1 MPLHVGSGCLPA
13 TITNLRINCIAQS
26 ATPPEMSLWEKIKE
40 FFCSTHQTEAQECI
54 WTICHPSVGTTRE
67 DVVSRFEQ
75 LRMLVYAGYE
85 ESIHS
90 GRHGESHFC
99 ILDADNQ
106 EILSVT
112 LDDAGNYTVN
122 CQGHNETY
130 RFTMDI
136 EQGEECT
143 EHAEGASGTLQVS
156 PLPDPA
162 APQTPAAYDAVWS
175 EWKRAAPA
183 EELRGRAATVQ
194 RICTCLNNGSR
205 ELNVG
210 ESGLTALPDC
220 LPAHIT
226 TLVIPHNNYL
236 TSLPTLPSGLEVL
249 TVEDN
254 QLTSLPPLP
263 SGLEVLT
270 VEDNQLTS
278 LPPLPSGLEVLTVE
292 DNQLTSLPPLP
303 SGLEVLTVEDNQL
316 TSLPPLPSGLEVL
329 TVEDNQ
335 LTSLPP
341 LPSGLEVL
349 TVEDNQLTS
358 LPPLPSGLEV
368 LTVEDN
374 QLTSLPP
381 LPSGLEV
388 LTVEDN
394 QLTSLPPLPAGLVV
408 LTVSG
413 NQLTSLPPLPAGL
426 QTLSVAGNQL
436 TSLPPL
442 PAGLQMLLVARNQL
456 TSLPPLPA
464 GLQMLLVA
472 RNQLTSLP
480 PLPPAGLQT
489 LSVAGNQLTSLP
501 PLPAGLQMLSVAGN
515 QLTRLPPLPAGLR
528 RLLVAGNQLTSL
540 PPLPAGLQ
548 MLLVARNQ
556 LTSLPPL
563 PAGLQML
570 SVSDNQLTSLPL
582 LPAGLELLTLER
594 NPQLVR
600 LPPLPE
606 GLQTL
611 SVDANPQLTR
621 LPALP
626 SGLQRLYARNNQL
639 TRLPESITGLSSEAS
654 VNLEGNPLSERTLQA
669 LREITSAPGY
679 SGPRIL
685 FDMAGA
691 SAPREARALHL
702 AAAGWLVPAREG
714 EPAPADR
721 WHMFGQEDNAAAFSL
736 FLDRLSE
743 TENFMKD
750 AGFKAQ
756 ISSWLVQLA
765 EDEAL
770 RAKTFAMATEATA
783 SCQDRV
789 TLALHQMKNVQLVHD
804 AEKGQYDNNLAALVA
819 TGREMF
825 RLEKLEQIARE
836 KAGTLAL
843 ADDVE
848 VYLAY
853 QNKLK
858 KALGLTSVTAEM
870 RFFGVSGVTVSD
882 LQAAELQVKAAE
894 KSELREWIL
903 QWGPLHSVLERK
915 APERV
920 NALREKQISD
930 YEETY
935 RMLSD
940 TELRPFG
947 LVGNTDAERTIG
959 ARAMESAKKTFLDGL
974 RPLVE
979 EMLGSY
985 LAP

>member
-278 LPPLPSGLEVLTVE
+278 LPPLP
-292 DNQLTSLPPLP
+292 
-303 SGLEVLTVEDNQL
+303 
-316 TSLPPLPSGLEVL
+316 
-329 TVEDNQ
+329 
-335 LTSLPP
+335 
-341 LPSGLEVL
+341 
-349 TVEDNQLTS
+349 
-358 LPPLPSGLEV
+358 
-368 LTVEDN
+368 
-374 QLTSLPP
+374 
-381 LPSGLEV
+381 
-388 LTVEDN
+388 
-394 QLTSLPPLPAGLVV
+394 AGLVV

-464 GLQMLLVA
+464 GLQML
-472 RNQLTSLP
+472 
-480 PLPPAGLQT
+480 
-489 LSVAGNQLTSLP
+489 
-501 PLPAGLQMLSVAGN
+501 SVAGN

-548 MLLVARNQ
+548 V
-556 LTSLPPL
+556 
-563 PAGLQML
+563 L

-804 AEKGQYDNNLAALVA
+804 AEKGQYDNNLW
-819 TGREMF
+819 G
-825 RLEKLEQIARE
+825 
-836 KAGTLAL
+836 
-843 ADDVE
+843 
-848 VYLAY
+848 
-853 QNKLK
+853 
-858 KALGLTSVTAEM
+858 
-870 RFFGVSGVTVSD
+870 SD
-882 LQAAELQVKAAE
+882 QFWAELVQP
-894 KSELREWIL
+894 
-903 QWGPLHSVLERK
+903 G
-915 APERV
+915 
-920 NALREKQISD
+920 
-930 YEETY
+930 
-935 RMLSD
+935 
-940 TELRPFG
+940 
-947 LVGNTDAERTIG
+947 RTSKPCV
-959 ARAMESAKKTFLDGL
+959 ARG
-974 RPLVE
+974 VVI
-979 EMLGSY
+979 
-985 LAP
+985 

>member
-40 FFCSTHQTEAQECI
+40 FFCSTHQTEALECI

-75 LRMLVYAGYE
+75 LRMLAYAGYE

-99 ILDADNQ
+99 ILDADSQ

-156 PLPDPA
+156 PLPAPA
-162 APQTPAAYDAVWS
+162 APQTPEEYDAVWS
-175 EWKRAAPA
+175 EWKGAAPA

-236 TSLPTLPSGLEVL
+236 TSLPM
-249 TVEDN
+249 
-254 QLTSLPPLP
+254 
-263 SGLEVLT
+263 
-270 VEDNQLTS
+270 
-278 LPPLPSGLEVLTVE
+278 
-292 DNQLTSLPPLP
+292 
-303 SGLEVLTVEDNQL
+303 
-316 TSLPPLPSGLEVL
+316 
-329 TVEDNQ
+329 
-335 LTSLPP
+335 
-341 LPSGLEVL
+341 
-349 TVEDNQLTS
+349 
-358 LPPLPSGLEV
+358 
-368 LTVEDN
+368 
-374 QLTSLPP
+374 

-394 QLTSLPPLPAGLVV
+394 QLTSLPPLPAGLQTLSVAR
-408 LTVSG
+408 

-442 PAGLQMLLVARNQL
+442 PAGLQMLLVAGNQL
-456 TSLPPLPA
+456 TSLPPL
-464 GLQMLLVA
+464 
-472 RNQLTSLP
+472 
-480 PLPPAGLQT
+480 PAGLQT

-501 PLPAGLQMLSVAGN
+501 PLPAGLQ
-515 QLTRLPPLPAGLR
+515 T
-528 RLLVAGNQLTSL
+528 
-540 PPLPAGLQ
+540 
-548 MLLVARNQ
+548 
-556 LTSLPPL
+556 
-563 PAGLQML
+563 L

-582 LPAGLELLTLER
+582 LPAGLEVLTVED
-594 NPQLVR
+594 NQLTS

-639 TRLPESITGLSSEAS
+639 TRLPESITGLSSEAI
-654 VNLEGNPLSERTLQA
+654 VNLYGNPLSERTLQA
-669 LREITSAPGY
+669 LRNITSAPGY
-679 SGPRIL
+679 SGPRIV

-691 SAPREARALHL
+691 SAP
-702 AAAGWLVPAREG
+702 REG

-736 FLDRLSE
+736 FLDRLGE
-743 TENFMKD
+743 TENCIKD
-750 AGFKAQ
+750 TGFKAQ

-836 KAGTLAL
+836 KVRTLAL
-843 ADDVE
+843 VDEIE
-848 VYLAY
+848 VWLAY

-858 KALGLTSVTAEM
+858 KSLGLTSVTAEM
-870 RFFGVSGVTVSD
+870 RFFRISGVTVAD

-894 KSELREWIL
+894 KSEFREWIL

-935 RMLSD
+935 RTLSD
-940 TELRPFG
+940 TELRPSG

>member
-1 MPLHVGSGCLPA
+1 MPLHVGSGYLPA

-26 ATPPEMSLWEKIKE
+26 ATPPEMSLWEKIQE
-40 FFCSTHQTEAQECI
+40 FFFSTHQTEALECI
-54 WTICHPSVGTTRE
+54 WTICHPPVETTWE

-75 LRMLVYAGYE
+75 LRMLVHAGYK

-90 GRHGESHFC
+90 GRHGESHCC
-99 ILDADNQ
+99 ILDEDSQ

-143 EHAEGASGTLQVS
+143 EHAEGASGSLQVS
-156 PLPDPA
+156 PLLAPA
-162 APQTPAAYDAVWS
+162 APQTPAEHNVVWS

-183 EELRGRAATVQ
+183 EELRCRAAAVQ
-194 RICTCLNNGSR
+194 KMRVCLNNGNAV
-205 ELNVG
+205 LNME
-210 ESGLTALPDC
+210 ESGLTTLPDY

-226 TLVIPHNNYL
+226 TLFISDNNL
-236 TSLPTLPSGLEVL
+236 SSLPALPPKLRTLSVSG
-249 TVEDN
+249 N
-254 QLTSLPPLP
+254 QLSSLPA
-263 SGLEVLT
+263 
-270 VEDNQLTS
+270 
-278 LPPLPSGLEVLTVE
+278 LPPKLRTLS
-292 DNQLTSLPPLP
+292 
-303 SGLEVLTVEDNQL
+303 
-316 TSLPPLPSGLEVL
+316 
-329 TVEDNQ
+329 
-335 LTSLPP
+335 
-341 LPSGLEVL
+341 
-349 TVEDNQLTS
+349 
-358 LPPLPSGLEV
+358 
-368 LTVEDN
+368 
-374 QLTSLPP
+374 
-381 LPSGLEV
+381 
-388 LTVEDN
+388 
-394 QLTSLPPLPAGLVV
+394 
-408 LTVSG
+408 VSG
-413 NQLTSLPPLPAGL
+413 NQLTSLPALPAGLQMLLVSGNQLTSLPALPPKLRTLSVSDNQLTSLPALPSELCKLWAHNNQLTSLPALPAGLQMLLASGNQLTSLPALSAGL

-436 TSLPPL
+436 ISLPPL

-456 TSLPPLPA
+456 TSLPPLP
-464 GLQMLLVA
+464 
-472 RNQLTSLP
+472 
-480 PLPPAGLQT
+480 
-489 LSVAGNQLTSLP
+489 
-501 PLPAGLQMLSVAGN
+501 
-515 QLTRLPPLPAGLR
+515 
-528 RLLVAGNQLTSL
+528 
-540 PPLPAGLQ
+540 
-548 MLLVARNQ
+548 
-556 LTSLPPL
+556 
-563 PAGLQML
+563 
-570 SVSDNQLTSLPL
+570 
-582 LPAGLELLTLER
+582 
-594 NPQLVR
+594 
-600 LPPLPE
+600 E

-621 LPALP
+621 LLTLP
-626 SGLQRLYARNNQL
+626 SGLQWLFARNNQL
-639 TRLPESITGLSSEAS
+639 TRLPESIMGLSSEAT
-654 VNLEGNPLSERTLQA
+654 VNLEGNPLPERTLQA
-669 LREITSAPGY
+669 LRDITSAPDY

-702 AAAGWLVPAREG
+702 AAADWLVPAREG

-721 WHMFGQEDNAAAFSL
+721 WHIFGQEDNAAAFSL

-743 TENFMKD
+743 TENFIKD

-756 ISSWLVQLA
+756 ILSWLAQLA

-789 TLALHQMKNVQLVHD
+789 TLALHQMKNVQLVHN

-836 KAGTLAL
+836 KAGTLTL
-843 ADDVE
+843 ADDIE

-894 KSELREWIL
+894 KSEFREWIL
-903 QWGPLHSVLERK
+903 QWGPLHGVLERK

-959 ARAMESAKKTFLDGL
+959 ARAMDSAKKTFLDGL

-985 LAP
+985 LKVRQRLN

>member
-156 PLPDPA
+156 PLPAPA
-162 APQTPAAYDAVWS
+162 APQTPAEYDAVWS
-175 EWKRAAPA
+175 EWKGAAPA

-210 ESGLTALPDC
+210 ESGLTALPDR

-236 TSLPTLPSGLEVL
+236 TSLPT
-249 TVEDN
+249 
-254 QLTSLPPLP
+254 
-263 SGLEVLT
+263 
-270 VEDNQLTS
+270 
-278 LPPLPSGLEVLTVE
+278 
-292 DNQLTSLPPLP
+292 
-303 SGLEVLTVEDNQL
+303 
-316 TSLPPLPSGLEVL
+316 
-329 TVEDNQ
+329 
-335 LTSLPP
+335 
-341 LPSGLEVL
+341 
-349 TVEDNQLTS
+349 
-358 LPPLPSGLEV
+358 LPSGLEV

-464 GLQMLLVA
+464 GLQML
-472 RNQLTSLP
+472 
-480 PLPPAGLQT
+480 
-489 LSVAGNQLTSLP
+489 
-501 PLPAGLQMLSVAGN
+501 SVAGN

-548 MLLVARNQ
+548 V
-556 LTSLPPL
+556 
-563 PAGLQML
+563 L
-570 SVSDNQLTSLPL
+570 SVSDNQLTRLPL

>member
-40 FFCSTHQTEAQECI
+40 FFCSTHQTEALECI

-67 DVVSRFEQ
+67 DVVSSFEQ
-75 LRMLVYAGYE
+75 LRMLAYAGYE

-99 ILDADNQ
+99 ILDADSQ

-112 LDDAGNYTVN
+112 LDDAGNYIVN

-156 PLPDPA
+156 PLPAPA
-162 APQTPAAYDAVWS
+162 APQTPAEYDAVWS
-175 EWKRAAPA
+175 EWTRVAPA

-254 QLTSLPPLP
+254 QLTSLP
-263 SGLEVLT
+263 
-270 VEDNQLTS
+270 
-278 LPPLPSGLEVLTVE
+278 
-292 DNQLTSLPPLP
+292 
-303 SGLEVLTVEDNQL
+303 
-316 TSLPPLPSGLEVL
+316 
-329 TVEDNQ
+329 
-335 LTSLPP
+335 
-341 LPSGLEVL
+341 
-349 TVEDNQLTS
+349 
-358 LPPLPSGLEV
+358 
-368 LTVEDN
+368 
-374 QLTSLPP
+374 
-381 LPSGLEV
+381 
-388 LTVEDN
+388 
-394 QLTSLPPLPAGLVV
+394 
-408 LTVSG
+408 
-413 NQLTSLPPLPAGL
+413 
-426 QTLSVAGNQL
+426 
-436 TSLPPL
+436 
-442 PAGLQMLLVARNQL
+442 
-456 TSLPPLPA
+456 
-464 GLQMLLVA
+464 
-472 RNQLTSLP
+472 
-480 PLPPAGLQT
+480 
-489 LSVAGNQLTSLP
+489 
-501 PLPAGLQMLSVAGN
+501 
-515 QLTRLPPLPAGLR
+515 
-528 RLLVAGNQLTSL
+528 
-540 PPLPAGLQ
+540 
-548 MLLVARNQ
+548 
-556 LTSLPPL
+556 
-563 PAGLQML
+563 
-570 SVSDNQLTSLPL
+570 L
-582 LPAGLELLTLER
+582 LPAGLELLTLDR

-639 TRLPESITGLSSEAS
+639 TRLPESITGLSSEAT

-669 LREITSAPGY
+669 LRDITSAPGY

-702 AAAGWLVPAREG
+702 AAADWLVPAREG

-743 TENFMKD
+743 TENFIKD

-756 ISSWLVQLA
+756 ITSWLAQLA
-765 EDEAL
+765 EDDAL

-783 SCQDRV
+783 SCQDRI

-804 AEKGQYDNNLAALVA
+804 AEKGQYDNNLVVLVA

-894 KSELREWIL
+894 KSEFREWIL
-903 QWGPLHSVLERK
+903 QWGPLHGVLERK